1 MSSSQDS
8 EVSSQGCAAEVFHP
22 ATGWCQRSGER
33 PISRQN
39 ESERAGI
46 LLNGLLAKQAQLWS
60 AGAICTS
67 SALKAETECLL
78 AERVRMG
85 VQAVKI
91 ICIQTASPMGKK
103 ESYLVLFCECY
114 FAIKMLALID
124 ILKAWLY
131 IMPYNCLKPV
141 LFHTLWGSW
150 AALGTWAIYKLQY
163 CTL

>member
-1 MSSSQDS
+1 MCKTSSSALGGKQSVLQRTLGVGWLGGGSATPKLPLWGAWGRCSLGFKGIRWLKRSHKKIFSFYSNYNVILLWGTMSSSQDS

-22 ATGWCQRSGER
+22 ATGWCQWSGER

-67 SALKAETECLL
+67 SALKAFSSECLL

-85 VQAVKI
+85 AN
-91 ICIQTASPMGKK
+91 S
-103 ESYLVLFCECY
+103 
-114 FAIKMLALID
+114 
-124 ILKAWLY
+124 
-131 IMPYNCLKPV
+131 
-141 LFHTLWGSW
+141 
-150 AALGTWAIYKLQY
+150 
-163 CTL
+163 

>member
-1 MSSSQDS
+1 MFSFHSNYNVILLLGTLSSSQDS

-22 ATGWCQRSGER
+22 ATGWCQRSGEG
-33 PISRQN
+33 PISGQN

-46 LLNGLLAKQAQLWS
+46 LLSSLLAKQAQLWS

-85 VQAVKI
+85 VQAVKV
-91 ICIQTASPMGKK
+91 ICIQTASAVGEK

-114 FAIKMLALID
+114 FAIKNVSINRYFKGLIIHNAL
-124 ILKAWLY
+124 
-131 IMPYNCLKPV
+131 
-141 LFHTLWGSW
+141 
-150 AALGTWAIYKLQY
+150 
-163 CTL
+163 